1 MSTLELDRPAPGR
14 HRAPAPVNRPPV
26 SRRVGGIA
34 RGVAIAAVLVVLLFP
49 LLWMLLASFKTS
61 LEVVDPARV
70 LDFTPTLA
78 NYRSVVEQQDLL
90 RFVGNSF
97 LVAAAATLV
106 SLVVGVPAAYA
117 IARYRVAHATTFL
130 LMARII
136 PGVSLLV
143 PWYFLFAQI
152 QLVGTYAVLVLTH
165 VFVAMPLVVA
175 IMASFVEGLPVELEE
190 AGQVDGLTRIGAFL
204 RVTLPLSTPGIAT
217 AAILAFIFSWNNF
230 LFALVLSDQNTRT
243 LPVAI
248 ANFTAYASVDWGGLM
263 AASVLITVPVMAI
276 ALLAQRY
283 VVSGLTAGATK
294 G

>member
-1 MSTLELDRPAPGR
+1 MSTIELDRAAPGR
-14 HRAPAPVNRPPV
+14 HHTPTPVNRPPV
-26 SRRVGGIA
+26 SRRVGGVA
-34 RGVAIAAVLVVLLFP
+34 RGVGIAAVLVVLLFP

-61 LEVVDPARV
+61 LEVVDPSRV
-70 LDFTPTLA
+70 LSFTPTFD
-78 NYRSVVEQQDLL
+78 NYRNVVAQGDFL
-90 RFVGNSF
+90 RFIGNSF

-263 AASVLITVPVMAI
+263 AASVLITLPVMAI

>member
-1 MSTLELDRPAPGR
+1 MTTLELDRPASGR
-14 HRAPAPVNRPPV
+14 HHAAAPVNRPPV
-26 SRRVGGIA
+26 SRRIGGIA
-34 RGVAIAAVLVVLLFP
+34 RGIAIAAVLVVLLFP

-61 LEVVDPARV
+61 LEVVDPSRV
-70 LDFTPTLA
+70 VSFTPTLD
-78 NYRSVVEQQDLL
+78 NYRNVAAQGDFL
-90 RFVGNSF
+90 RFIGNSF

-204 RVTLPLSTPGIAT
+204 RVALPLSTPGIAT
-217 AAILAFIFSWNNF
+217 AAILSFIFSWNNF

>member
-1 MSTLELDRPAPGR
+1 MTTLELDRQAPGH

-26 SRRVGGIA
+26 SRRIGGIA
-34 RGVAIAAVLVVLLFP
+34 RGVAIAVVLVVLLFP

-61 LEVVDPARV
+61 LEVVDPSRV
-70 LDFTPTLA
+70 LNFTPTLT
-78 NYRSVVEQQDLL
+78 NYRNVVEQGDFA
-90 RFVGNSF
+90 RFIGNSF

-204 RVTLPLSTPGIAT
+204 RVTLPLSTSGIAT
-217 AAILAFIFSWNNF
+217 AAILSFIFSWNNF